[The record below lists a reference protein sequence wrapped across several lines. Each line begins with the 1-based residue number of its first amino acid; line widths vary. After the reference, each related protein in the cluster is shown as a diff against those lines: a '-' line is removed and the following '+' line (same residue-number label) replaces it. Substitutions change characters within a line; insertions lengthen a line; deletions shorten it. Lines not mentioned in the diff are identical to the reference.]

1 MTDTK
6 ALRAAIKEAGLT
18 YKTIAKA
25 LGIAAYTLQ
34 LKIDN
39 DTEFKVSEVDKISQ
53 MLGFTLEQKDKIFL
67 QGSEI
72 KIPYLALSN
81 TI

>member
-67 QGSEI
+67 QGSGI
-72 KIPYLALSN
+72 KIHYLALSN

>member
-53 MLGFTLEQKDKIFL
+53 NTL
-67 QGSEI
+67 SR
-72 KIPYLALSN
+72 

>member
-18 YKTIAKA
+18 YKTIAQA

-39 DTEFKVSEVDKISQ
+39 DTEFKVSEVEKSPKCWDLLWSKKTN
-53 MLGFTLEQKDKIFL
+53 FFC
-67 QGSEI
+67 EI
-72 KIPYLALSN
+72 VEL
-81 TI
+81 

>member
-53 MLGFTLEQKDKIFL
+53 ML
-67 QGSEI
+67 
-72 KIPYLALSN
+72 
-81 TI
+81 

>member
-6 ALRAAIKEAGLT
+6 ALRAAIKEAGVT
-18 YKTIAKA
+18 YKTRAKA
-25 LGIAAYTLQ
+25 LGITAYTPQ

-53 MLGFTLEQKDKIFL
+53 MLGFTLEQKDKIFF
-67 QGSEI
+67 
-72 KIPYLALSN
+72 AR
-81 TI
+81 

>member
-53 MLGFTLEQKDKIFL
+53 MLGFTLEQKDKIFFAR
-67 QGSEI
+67 QW
-72 KIPYLALSN
+72 N
-81 TI
+81 